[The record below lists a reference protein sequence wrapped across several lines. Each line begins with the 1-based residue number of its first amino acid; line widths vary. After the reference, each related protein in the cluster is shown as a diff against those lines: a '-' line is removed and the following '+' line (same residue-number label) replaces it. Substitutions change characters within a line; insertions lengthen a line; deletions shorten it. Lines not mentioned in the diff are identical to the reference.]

1 MKWHLRSLVQFVSP
15 AVVACY
21 SMPTFLKK
29 SPFEASLELALRFG
43 IVGVYVTLL
52 WLSKTAWKECS
63 SDRNQ
68 DVISKS
74 VFL

>member
-1 MKWHLRSLVQFVSP
+1 
-15 AVVACY
+15 
-21 SMPTFLKK
+21 MPTFLKK
-29 SPFEASLELALRFG
+29 SPFVASLELALRFG
-43 IVGVYVTLL
+43 ILGEYVTLL
-52 WLSKTAWKECS
+52 WLSETAWKECS